1 MGVPT
6 GVGLFAISF
15 VVSLKKRD
23 HKRMPLL
30 SLTQTHHAIM
40 TLDEIIKSRRD
51 TRHFTSDAIP
61 DEVIQ
66 KALQAGHYAPSVGLT
81 DATKYYLIK
90 SAEIKK
96 AVKELF
102 LDYDKKASNL
112 TDDEQQKTQY
122 KSLKLE
128 AIEEAPLGLVICYDR
143 SVLNNF
149 TIGTVGSNEAIKFSA
164 VCAAQN
170 IWLSLTEQGYSMGW
184 VSILNYYQFKL
195 LLGLPE
201 NIEPL
206 GYFCVGKPATNYDNQ
221 PMLQQLNWK
230 QKQENPII
238 NEISVLHKNKIE
250 NNTLENKEEI
260 KSRIDI
266 SKLLQQKI
274 DNKTKPTGSL
284 GVLES
289 LAKQIGIV
297 FQTLEPK
304 IINPNIVVF
313 AADHGIANHGV
324 SAYPQDVTRQMVTNF
339 LEGGAAINVFC
350 KQNNIALTI
359 VDAGVNYD
367 FSTNTNLISAK
378 IGKGTQSF
386 LHGEAMSQTELDLCF
401 VKGAAIVNS
410 IFETGCNCIGF
421 GEMGIGNTSTASVL
435 MSILLELPIEDCVGK
450 GTGVVDE
457 KLIQKQNILKKA
469 LENYNGP
476 NDLQSKLAYFGGF
489 EIMQMAGGM
498 LQAKQNN
505 MLILVDGFICTVA
518 FLIGYKM
525 NPSIKENAIF
535 CHSSEE
541 QGHQKMLNY
550 LNVRPLLQL
559 DLRLGEGTGCAVAFP
574 IIQSAVCFL
583 NEMASF
589 ESAGVS
595 GS

>member
-1 MGVPT
+1 
-6 GVGLFAISF
+6 
-15 VVSLKKRD
+15 
-23 HKRMPLL
+23 
-30 SLTQTHHAIM
+30 M
-40 TLDEIIKSRRD
+40 TNLDEIIKSRRD
-51 TRHFTSDAIP
+51 TRHFTNDAVP
-61 DEVIQ
+61 DAVIQ
-66 KALQAGHYAPSVGLT
+66 KALQAGHWAPSVGLT

-90 SAEIKK
+90 SDEIKK

-102 LDYDKKASNL
+102 LDYDKKAANL
-112 TDDEQQKTQY
+112 TDDAKQKVQY
-122 KSLKLE
+122 QALKLE

-184 VSILNYYQFKL
+184 VSILNYYQFKQ

-206 GYFCVGKPATNYDNQ
+206 GYFCVGKPATNYENQ

-230 QKQENPII
+230 QKAEAPF
-238 NEISVLHKNKIE
+238 V
-250 NNTLENKEEI
+250 EEI
-260 KSRIDI
+260 NSLHQDKKI
-266 SKLLQQKI
+266 SLELSAETVANVDLSEALQHKI

-284 GVLES
+284 GIIES
-289 LAKQIGIV
+289 LAKQIGVV

-304 IINPNIVVF
+304 IIQPNIVVF

-350 KQNNIALTI
+350 RQNNIKLSI

-367 FSTNTNLISAK
+367 FAPNANLISAK

-386 LHGEAMSQTELDLCF
+386 LHGSAMSATELQACF
-401 VKGAAIVNS
+401 VKGSEIVANIAKS
-410 IFETGCNCIGF
+410 GSNCIGF

-435 MSILLELPIEDCVGK
+435 MSALTGIPIEDCVGK
-450 GTGVVDE
+450 GTGVNDE
-457 KLIQKQNILKKA
+457 KLQFKNEILRSA
-469 LENYNGP
+469 IGNYKGDA
-476 NDLQSKLAYFGGF
+476 DLDSKLAYFGGF
-489 EIMQMAGGM
+489 EILQMAGGM
-498 LQAKQNN
+498 LEAYRNN
-505 MLILVDGFICTVA
+505 MLILVDGFICSVA
-518 FLIGYKM
+518 FLIAYQK
-525 NPSIKENAIF
+525 NKSILKNAVF
-535 CHSSEE
+535 SHQSAE
-541 QGHQKMLNY
+541 QAHIKLLDY
-550 LNVRPLLQL
+550 LNAKAILQL

-574 IIQSAVCFL
+574 IIQSAVAFL

-595 GS
+595 GQ

>member
-1 MGVPT
+1 M
-6 GVGLFAISF
+6 SN
-15 VVSLKKRD
+15 
-23 HKRMPLL
+23 
-30 SLTQTHHAIM
+30 
-40 TLDEIIKSRRD
+40 LDDIIKSRRD
-51 TRHFTSDAIP
+51 TRHFTNDAIP

-66 KALQAGHYAPSVGLT
+66 KALQAGHHAPSVGLT

-102 LDYDKKASNL
+102 LDYDTKASNL
-112 TDDEQQKTQY
+112 TDDELQKAQY
-122 KSLKLE
+122 KALKLE

-143 SVLNNF
+143 SVLNHF

-170 IWLSLTEQGYSMGW
+170 VWLSLTEQGYSMGW
-184 VSILNYYQFKL
+184 VSILNYYQFKQ

-201 NIEPL
+201 NMEPL

-230 QKQENPII
+230 QKAEKPC
-238 NEISVLHKNKIE
+238 V
-250 NNTLENKEEI
+250 EEI
-260 KSRIDI
+260 LVPVSAPKSLRETKKSHSNDPEICEA
-266 SKLLQQKI
+266 LQQKI
-274 DNKTKPTGSL
+274 DNKTKPAGSL
-284 GVLES
+284 GLLEV
-289 LAKQIGIV
+289 LAKQIGTV

-304 IINPNIVVF
+304 ITKPNIVVF
-313 AADHGIANHGV
+313 AADHGIGNHGV
-324 SAYPQDVTRQMVTNF
+324 SAYPQDVTRQMVINF

-350 KQNNIALTI
+350 KQNNIELTI

-367 FSTNTNLISAK
+367 FPTNANLVSAK

-386 LHGEAMSQTELDLCF
+386 LHCPAMSLTELELCF
-401 VKGAAIVNS
+401 EKGREVVNT

-435 MSILLELPIEDCVGK
+435 MSILLELPIENCVGK

-469 LENYNGP
+469 LDNYNGSS
-476 NDLQSKLAYFGGF
+476 DLESKLAYFGGF
-489 EIMQMAGGM
+489 EIMQMAGAM

-518 FLIGYKM
+518 FLIAYKM
-525 NPSIKENAIF
+525 NPSVKENAIF
-535 CHSSEE
+535 CHSSAEK
-541 QGHQKMLNY
+541 GHQKILDY
-550 LNVRPLLQL
+550 LHVQPLLQL

-583 NEMASF
+583 NDMASF
-589 ESAGVS
+589 ETAGVS
-595 GS
+595 RS

>member
-1 MGVPT
+1 M
-6 GVGLFAISF
+6 SN
-15 VVSLKKRD
+15 
-23 HKRMPLL
+23 
-30 SLTQTHHAIM
+30 
-40 TLDEIIKSRRD
+40 LDDIIKSRRD
-51 TRHFTSDAIP
+51 TRHFTQDEVP

-66 KALQAGHYAPSVGLT
+66 KALQAGHHAPSVGLT

-102 LDYDKKASNL
+102 LDYDIKASNL
-112 TDDEQQKTQY
+112 TDDELQKAEY
-122 KSLKLE
+122 KALKLE

-143 SVLNNF
+143 SVLNHF

-184 VSILNYYQFKL
+184 VSILNYYQFKQ

-206 GYFCVGKPATNYDNQ
+206 GYFCVGKPATNYNNQ

-230 QKQENPII
+230 QKAEKPF
-238 NEISVLHKNKIE
+238 V
-250 NNTLENKEEI
+250 EEI
-260 KSRIDI
+260 LVSTVVSVPESLRETKQSHSSD
-266 SKLLQQKI
+266 SSLSEALQQKI

-284 GVLES
+284 GVLET
-289 LAKQIGIV
+289 LAKQIGTI

-304 IINPNIVVF
+304 ITKPNIVVF
-313 AADHGIANHGV
+313 AADHGIGNHGV

-350 KQNNIALTI
+350 RQNNIELTI

-367 FSTNTNLISAK
+367 FPTNANLISAK
-378 IGKGTQSF
+378 IARGTQSF
-386 LHGEAMSQTELDLCF
+386 LHCSAMSQTELDLCF
-401 VKGAAIVNS
+401 AKGAAIVNS
-410 IFETGCNCIGF
+410 IFEKGSNCIGF

-435 MSILLELPIEDCVGK
+435 MSVLLELPIEECVGK

-469 LENYNGP
+469 LENYNGS
-476 NDLQSKLAYFGGF
+476 NDLKSKLAYFGGF

-518 FLIGYKM
+518 FLIAYKM
-525 NPSIKENAIF
+525 NPSVKENAIF
-535 CHSSEE
+535 CHSSAEK
-541 QGHQKMLNY
+541 GHQTILNY
-550 LNVRPLLQL
+550 LNVQPLLQL

>member
-1 MGVPT
+1 M
-6 GVGLFAISF
+6 
-15 VVSLKKRD
+15 K
-23 HKRMPLL
+23 
-30 SLTQTHHAIM
+30 
-40 TLDEIIKSRRD
+40 LDEIIKSRRD
-51 TRHFTSDAIP
+51 TRHFTQGEVP

-66 KALQAGHYAPSVGLT
+66 KALQAGHHAPSVGLT

-102 LDYDKKASNL
+102 LDYDQKASNL
-112 TDDEQQKTQY
+112 TDDEGQKTQY
-122 KSLKLE
+122 KALKLE

-143 SVLNNF
+143 SVLNHF

-184 VSILNYYQFKL
+184 VSILNYYQFKQ

-230 QKQENPII
+230 QKQENPI
-238 NEISVLHKNKIE
+238 V
-250 NNTLENKEEI
+250 EEI
-260 KSRIDI
+260 LFSVSVIPEPSRVTIAIGTKQSHSNDSVI
-266 SKLLQQKI
+266 SEELQQKI

-289 LAKQIGIV
+289 LAKQIGSI
-297 FQTLEPK
+297 FKTLEPK
-304 IINPNIVVF
+304 ITNPNIVVF

-350 KQNNIALTI
+350 KQNNIELTI

-367 FSTNTNLISAK
+367 FPTNTNLVSAK
-378 IGKGTQSF
+378 IGKGTHSF
-386 LHGEAMSQTELDLCF
+386 LQSPAMSQTELDLCF
-401 VKGAAIVNS
+401 TKGAAIVNS
-410 IFETGCNCIGF
+410 IFEAGCNCIGF

-435 MSILLELPIEDCVGK
+435 MSVLLGIPIEDCVGK

-457 KLIQKQNILKKA
+457 KLLQKQNILQKT
-469 LENYNGP
+469 LENYTGSD
-476 NDLQSKLAYFGGF
+476 DLQSKLAYFGGF

-498 LQAKQNN
+498 LQAKENN
-505 MLILVDGFICTVA
+505 MLILVDGFICSVA
-518 FLIGYKM
+518 FLIAYKM
-525 NPSIKENAIF
+525 NSSVKENAIF
-535 CHSSEE
+535 CHSSAEK
-541 QGHQKMLNY
+541 GHQKILDY
-550 LNVRPLLQL
+550 LNVQALLQL

-589 ESAGVS
+589 ESAGIS
-595 GS
+595 KK